1 MTKGIKI
8 KKIVGRTFDYIF
20 VLPAV
25 LYMCAFILSPIVY
38 NFVLSVNKINMDF
51 FMTREYNFAGLENYI
66 RMFTRADGLL
76 LNALRNTLL
85 FTVISIILQV
95 LISFSIAL
103 FLNRKN
109 RLSQVSRGILV
120 VAYIVPQTITGLMF
134 KFIFT
139 KDGGIINYLLMSLG
153 ILKAPIGW
161 LLSSNTAL
169 AAIIV
174 ANVWINVPFSMLL
187 FTAGLITMDPT
198 YSEAAMI
205 DGAGWWRRLFSIT
218 IPAISETIKVVL
230 TLGFINTFKIFDLVL
245 LMTNG
250 GPGNTTEMLSTFSYK
265 LSFQLNRYDDS
276 AVVSNV
282 LFVILMLVGLF
293 YIKTI
298 RNEGEA

>member
-1 MTKGIKI
+1 MIKAI
-8 KKIVGRTFDYIF
+8 RVRKITNRALDYAF

-25 LYMCAFILSPIVY
+25 VYMCAFILHPIFY
-38 NFVLSVNKINMDF
+38 NFVLSVNKIGMDF
-51 FMTREYNFAGLENYI
+51 FMNRRYNFVGFSNYWS
-66 RMFTRADGLL
+66 MFTRADGLL
-76 LNALRNTLL
+76 PNALRNTLI
-85 FTVISIILQV
+85 FTIISIVLQV
-95 LISFSIAL
+95 LISFSFAL
-103 FLNRKN
+103 FLSRKS
-109 RLSQVSRGILV
+109 RFSQISRGIIV
-120 VAYIVPQTITGLMF
+120 ISYIIPHAVTGLVF

-139 KDGGIINYLLMSLG
+139 KDGGILNYLFMSMG
-153 ILKAPIGW
+153 ILNEPIGW

-187 FTAGLITMDPT
+187 FIAGFTTLDPT

-230 TLGFINTFKIFDLVL
+230 TLGLINTFKIFDLVL
-245 LMTNG
+245 IMTNG

-265 LSFQLNRYDDS
+265 LSFQLNRFDDS

-282 LFVILMLVGLF
+282 LFLILMLVGLF
-293 YIKTI
+293 YIRTI
-298 RNEGEA
+298 RSEGDT